1 MDSILDLL
9 SDEHTWEEFLSYR
22 LMKGRF
28 NWYEFDR
35 ADTYVAQ
42 QQYLPVAS
50 RLQRGEP
57 LSVPTRHLVNKMG
70 SGRKRVVYSFPDDEQ
85 TVLKVMAYLLYRY
98 DAQLTP
104 NCYSFRRG
112 LTAHDAIRQLLQA
125 TGQQPMWAFKLDI
138 HDYFNSIDIGLLL
151 PILSSVLSDDARLY
165 AFFEQMLTDG
175 RSLTDGHVVNE
186 QRGIMAGTPTSP
198 FLANVYLSEVDRHF
212 AQCGAI
218 YARYSDD
225 IILFAPTR
233 QQLDGYRATLEQF
246 LRKYHLEANPDKV
259 RIYSPD
265 EAFDFLGFK
274 CHADSI
280 DIADA
285 TLRKMKDKIRRKA
298 HALQRWR
305 SRNGVE
311 GEKAMKALISQF
323 NKKFFESDDS
333 STLSWARWFFP
344 VINRVEGLK
353 QIDHYMQQNLRFVA
367 TGRHNKANY
376 RISYAQLKQLGY
388 RSLVAEFF
396 RQDRCS
402 SQGGAA

>member
-1 MDSILDLL
+1 
-9 SDEHTWEEFLSYR
+9 
-22 LMKGRF
+22 
-28 NWYEFDR
+28 
-35 ADTYVAQ
+35 
-42 QQYLPVAS
+42 
-50 RLQRGEP
+50 
-57 LSVPTRHLVNKMG
+57 
-70 SGRKRVVYSFPDDEQ
+70 
-85 TVLKVMAYLLYRY
+85 
-98 DAQLTP
+98 
-104 NCYSFRRG
+104 
-112 LTAHDAIRQLLQA
+112 
-125 TGQQPMWAFKLDI
+125 MWAFKLDI

-151 PILSSVLSDDARLY
+151 PILSGVLSDDARLY

-175 RSLTDGHVVNE
+175 RSLIDGHVVNE

-353 QIDHYMQQNLRFVA
+353 QIDHYLQQNLRFVA

-396 RQDRCS
+396 RQTRS
-402 SQGGAA
+402 SSRGGAA